1 MLFVKIFRRKYPYEC
16 VVCICTVIHKY
27 KVLCFIEKFE
37 ILLLTESLRQSPQ
50 YKLQNYV
57 GQFWIIQKH
66 E

>member
-1 MLFVKIFRRKYPYEC
+1 MNVFLR
-16 VVCICTVIHKY
+16 Y

-37 ILLLTESLRQSPQ
+37 ILLLNESLRQSPQ
-50 YKLQNYV
+50 YKLQKYV